1 MQKWEYLRLAWNSW
15 EEDDA
20 EGNYVQGFT
29 SLSSSRPEY
38 QPTLERNKQGQV
50 IDSEF
55 VDFDKLL
62 DRAGEDGWELVGFND
77 LEWIFK
83 RPRPSLGNPG

>member
-15 EEDDA
+15 EEDDP

-29 SLSSSRPEY
+29 YLSSSRPEY
-38 QPTLERNKQGQV
+38 QPELERNKRGQV
-50 IDSEF
+50 IDSEA

-62 DRAGEDGWELVGFND
+62 EKVGDAGWELVGFTETD
-77 LEWIFK
+77 WILK
-83 RPRPSLGNPG
+83 RPKV